1 MKTLIALIIG
11 MILSVS
17 SFSQNISKPLIIK
30 DSSGLILYAFNIT
43 QINTIIKT
51 LKENDINK
59 KVIIQL
65 QNQIAL
71 LEEDNQ
77 LLSSE
82 NDSLKAN
89 IKNYY
94 EIKINLDQQ
103 VLVQKK
109 IIDSLNL
116 NATDYIDIENNYKN
130 QISIY
135 KQKIKRKNN
144 TIIKLVATNVVTI
157 VILVLVIH

>member
-1 MKTLIALIIG
+1 

>member
-1 MKTLIALIIG
+1 

-130 QISIY
+130 QI
-135 KQKIKRKNN
+135 
-144 TIIKLVATNVVTI
+144 
-157 VILVLVIH
+157 